1 MDARHPVM
9 WPWIRSAE
17 VRGEGGLSL
26 RELELNNYD
35 RFVNEVVQ
43 PWKWT
48 LLVQSGVFLTKFGHI
63 LLLSLSAQS
72 DNM

>member
-1 MDARHPVM
+1 MDAWHPVM

-17 VRGEGGLSL
+17 VSL
-26 RELELNNYD
+26 RELELNTYD

-48 LLVQSGVFLTKFGHI
+48 LLVQSGVFLTKFGHV